1 MICDGHAC
9 FFLSGCC
16 LNIARMCCILLFECE
31 VIEEREVLQEAEL
44 SGQADSENDLGGSSE
59 TMYFI
64 GLDVH
69 KKSISYCVKDAAGR
83 VYQEGKIGSSRGEL
97 DMWIRT
103 MPQPRMIAMEATIFT
118 GWIYD
123 HLLPHAEKVKVAHP
137 LMLRAIAAAKK
148 KNDKI
153 DAGKIA
159 DCLRCDF
166 LPECHM
172 ASIEIRDRRRTLRY
186 RNLVLKQMVQMKN
199 RISGLLMETGVSYN
213 KQRLHKL
220 SYFTELISGNEEVN
234 ESIRPLLKLSR
245 ETIVRSQRLDYA
257 LVSSLERDPLL
268 AERLKRL
275 RTIPGVGPITALT
288 WALEIGDVSRFQS
301 IKQAISYCGL
311 CSAERS
317 SADKLVRMPISKQRN
332 KHIQQVL
339 VEAAKLAPRYNHEL
353 ALVYEREQQRG
364 NKNRATL
371 AVARKMVA
379 YMLAV
384 ERRKQDFVLTGKRSG
399 SAAA

>member
-1 MICDGHAC
+1 
-9 FFLSGCC
+9 
-16 LNIARMCCILLFECE
+16 
-31 VIEEREVLQEAEL
+31 
-44 SGQADSENDLGGSSE
+44 
-59 TMYFI
+59 MYYI

-69 KKSISYCVKDAAGR
+69 KKTISYCVKDAAGH
-83 VYQEGKIGSSRGEL
+83 VQQEGKIGSTRSGL
-97 DMWIRT
+97 DCWLKT
-103 MPQPRMIAMEATIFT
+103 LPQPRTIAMEATIFT

-166 LPECHM
+166 LLECHM
-172 ASIEIRDRRRTLRY
+172 VSTSIRDRRRTLRY
-186 RNLVLKQMVQMKN
+186 RNLVVRQMVQMKN
-199 RISGLLMETGVSYN
+199 RVSGLLMETGVSYN
-213 KQRLHKL
+213 KQRLHKVG
-220 SYFTELISGNEEVN
+220 YFAELMSSNEEVQ

-245 ETIVRSQRLDYA
+245 EMIGRSQKLEYA

-268 AERLKRL
+268 KERLRRL
-275 RTIPGVGPITALT
+275 RTVPGVGSITALT
-288 WALEIGDVSRFQS
+288 WALEIGDFTRFAS

-311 CSAERS
+311 CGDENS
-317 SADKLVRMPISKQRN
+317 SADKVMRMPLSKQRN
-332 KHIQQVL
+332 KHIQRVL
-339 VEAAKLAPRYNHEL
+339 VEAAKLAPRECHEL
-353 ALVYEREQQRG
+353 AVIHGRELERG

-371 AVARKMVA
+371 AVARKMVC

-384 ERRKQDFVLTGKRSG
+384 ERRQQDFVPAEKFNKT
-399 SAAA
+399 AAA